1 MFCPEFYSMIHPKT
15 LEAVESLAQ
24 AFIDHPEDLKKLK
37 IYGDIPAH
45 VLDILSDFGSK
56 K

>member
-1 MFCPEFYSMIHPKT
+1 MIHPDT
-15 LEAVESLAQ
+15 LEAVESVAQ
-24 AFIDHPEDLKKLK
+24 ALIDHPEDLKELK

-45 VLDILSDFGSK
+45 VLDILTDFGSK